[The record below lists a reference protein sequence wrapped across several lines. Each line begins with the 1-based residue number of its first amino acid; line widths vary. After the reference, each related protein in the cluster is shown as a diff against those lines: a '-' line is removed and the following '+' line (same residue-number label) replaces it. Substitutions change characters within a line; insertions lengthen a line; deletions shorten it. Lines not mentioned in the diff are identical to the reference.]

1 MEPHTLEPRALEP
14 VALGQVAVEQIA
26 VGPGREPVS
35 ASEPFVR
42 LRGVTK
48 RFGALTA
55 LSGVDLEVH
64 GGEILALLGEN
75 GAGKT
80 TLTKVLYG
88 MYQPDE
94 GDLVIGGESARLRSP
109 ADAIARGIGFVS
121 QHFSLV
127 PSLTVTENVVLGREG
142 GAVLNRHRLETAV
155 LATAERYGLD
165 VPPRA
170 KVSAMSVGAQQRVE
184 ILKALHRDCR
194 LLILDEPT
202 AVLTPQDAERLFATL
217 DGLRERGLAVI
228 IITHKLAEVKRVSQR
243 VVVLRHGRVAG
254 ERVTAA
260 ASEAELAQL
269 MIGRSVVPV
278 VRREGGGRDDVRDD
292 GSVVL
297 PEGDGAAGAPD
308 APDGVAP
315 NADREALVE
324 VRHLTLADQRG
335 VRYLD
340 DASFELHPGELV
352 GVAAVAGNGQSEL
365 VSILSGMTRPSS
377 GEVRLA
383 GRRVDDLPPAE
394 LTKLGVGRIP
404 EDRLQA
410 VVADLTVRENLT
422 LEHLGA
428 FTRAGHLDTRAM
440 AAEADRLI
448 GEYQVKAKPAD
459 RVGTLSGGN
468 IQKLILART
477 LSREPRFVIAAQPT
491 RGLDVGATGYVHER
505 LLEQRERG
513 AAVLLVSEDLDEV
526 LRLSDRVLVMYGGR
540 IVADLPAA
548 AAERGAVGLLMAG
561 ETVPSPHGEPT
572 GA

>member
-1 MEPHTLEPRALEP
+1 MSSP
-14 VALGQVAVEQIA
+14 
-26 VGPGREPVS
+26 
-35 ASEPFVR
+35 EPFVR

-55 LSGVDLEVH
+55 LAGVDLEVY

-80 TLTKVLYG
+80 TLTKILYG

-94 GDLVIGGESARLRSP
+94 GELMIGGEHVRLRSP
-109 ADAIARGIGFVS
+109 ADAIAHGVGFVS

-142 GAVLNRHRLETAV
+142 GAVLDRRKLEAAV

-165 VPPRA
+165 VAPRA
-170 KVSAMSVGAQQRVE
+170 TVAAMSVGAQQRVE

-202 AVLTPQDAERLFATL
+202 AVLTPQDAERLFETL
-217 DGLRERGLAVI
+217 DGLREQGLAVI
-228 IITHKLAEVKRVSQR
+228 IITHKLGEVKRVSQR
-243 VVVLRHGRVAG
+243 VVVLRHGIVAG
-254 ERVTAA
+254 ERATAA

-278 VRREGGGRDDVRDD
+278 VRREADGETATAAASVATNAAAAPAIGRQ
-292 GSVVL
+292 
-297 PEGDGAAGAPD
+297 
-308 APDGVAP
+308 
-315 NADREALVE
+315 ALVE
-324 VRHLTLADQRG
+324 VRHLTLADKRG

-340 DASFELHPGELV
+340 DASFDLYPGELV

-365 VSILSGMTRPSS
+365 VSILSGMTRASS
-377 GEVRLA
+377 GEVLLA
-383 GRRVDDLPPAE
+383 GQRVSDLPPAA
-394 LTKLGVGRIP
+394 LTRLGVGRIP

-448 GEYQVKAKPAD
+448 SEYQVKAKPGD
-459 RVGTLSGGN
+459 RVRTLSGGN

-477 LSREPRFVIAAQPT
+477 LSREPSFVIAAQPT

-505 LLEQRERG
+505 LLEQKERG

-526 LRLSDRVLVMYGGR
+526 LRLSDRVLVMFGGR
-540 IVADLPAA
+540 VVADLPAA
-548 AAERGAVGLLMAG
+548 EAERGAVGLLMAG
-561 ETVPSPHGEPT
+561 ETSGPHDGELLGDPVGT
-572 GA
+572 RTRDSASEPVGGSAGERKTDQTDEAGTTPRA